1 MNPKPAITVSSRDL
15 ERLEAVLATLP
26 FDAAARTQ
34 LRSELD
40 RADVLAPEQMPANV
54 VTMNS
59 VVRFRTGAGESF
71 QRALVYPRDARADG
85 EHVSVL
91 APVGAAMLGLTVGD
105 SIECRVRVARRSKY
119 ASPNSCTSRNV
130 PATCIADAAAGR
142 PR

>member
-34 LRSELD
+34 LRAELD

-59 VVRFRTGAGESF
+59 VVRFRTGAGETF
-71 QRALVYPRDARADG
+71 QRTLVYPRDAQADG

-91 APVGAAMLGLTVGD
+91 APVGAAMLGLSVGD
-105 SIECRVRVARRSKY
+105 AIEWPGPGGEPIAVRVSELVYQPER
-119 ASPNSCTSRNV
+119 
-130 PATCIADAAAGR
+130 AGDLHR
-142 PR
+142 

>member
-1 MNPKPAITVSSRDL
+1 MNQKPAITVSSRDL

-105 SIECRVRVARRSKY
+105 SIEWPGPGGAPIEVRVSELVYQPER
-119 ASPNSCTSRNV
+119 
-130 PATCIADAAAGR
+130 AGDLHR
-142 PR
+142 